1 MENEA
6 SESKS
11 EMDALEMSPKDSGSS
26 LVRRRSSRKSIRA
39 PQSQDR
45 KLSEKEALVRRARAG
60 VGVGTSKGY
69 PESSRPIPQSVP
81 QTKISTF

>member
-1 MENEA
+1 M

-26 LVRRRSSRKSIRA
+26 LVRRRSSRMSIHA

-45 KLSEKEALVRRARAG
+45 KLNEKEALVRRARAG
-60 VGVGTSKGY
+60 AGVGTGKDY
-69 PESSRPIPQSVP
+69 PESFCPIPQGVL
-81 QTKISTF
+81 QTKTPTF